1 MKRGNNI
8 ISIFFIIWG
17 AGALLLLTRDIKY
30 DLLKVTLYSLVSSI
44 IITFFYA
51 VFRKPVMKL
60 YRRNFDKNYKYS
72 MNRPKRK

>member
-17 AGALLLLTRDIKY
+17 AGALLLLTRDIRY
-30 DLLKVTLYSLVSSI
+30 DLLKMTLYSLAASI
-44 IITFFYA
+44 IITPFY
-51 VFRKPVMKL
+51 VVLRRPLMRL

-72 MNRPKRK
+72 MDRPKKK